1 MFADPQSVTV
11 SGSAKS
17 LPKVDAG
24 NRTGT
29 YENVTA
35 GYTLKLSH
43 VRGKRNRHTVRLDS
57 TKTAAD
63 PLLDGVSKQYSMS
76 AMVIV
81 DHPLVGFSAAE
92 AEAVAKA
99 LVDYLAVAGTLTKVI
114 GGES

>member
-1 MFADPQSVTV
+1 
-11 SGSAKS
+11 
-17 LPKVDAG
+17 
-24 NRTGT
+24 
-29 YENVTA
+29 
-35 GYTLKLSH
+35 
-43 VRGKRNRHTVRLDS
+43 
-57 TKTAAD
+57 
-63 PLLDGVSKQYSMS
+63 MS